1 MRLPDGARLH
11 VMRSDDI
18 VVGDMIEQDGDTWF
32 VEGSSAIGEGQVGVT
47 LQPTLG
53 LERQA

>member
-1 MRLPDGARLH
+1 
-11 VMRSDDI
+11 MRSDDV